1 MSLKTNLFVGAF
13 FASVPLAIC
22 AQDAGGAFTLG
33 YGASSVSGPA
43 GDLSTLSLDGVGN
56 IALNNS
62 FNIGLYGSFRSVDEN
77 NTSDDLAA
85 SDFGFTLNYQ
95 FLNGVVLGGY
105 LDYAKL
111 DFGSFATD
119 FDTTS
124 YGGTVGYVN
133 NTFGAEAFLGGTETS
148 PDLAAGVDWVDY
160 GLNLRYVVSP
170 QARLGGHIM
179 RSDISVPGGT
189 DVEIDSYGIGGDYA
203 FGNGWSGFGGLSYVD
218 LGAAAVDATTFGVG
232 VGYDLGQISRLP
244 ASVSL
249 ELSRT
254 DISAPGANVDV
265 DTLRLSLTVPLGNR
279 PSTTPLNSVARS
291 AMAPR
296 HNAVST
302 LLESAF

>member
-1 MSLKTNLFVGAF
+1 MSLKVNLFVGAL
-13 FASVPLAIC
+13 FASMPLALC

-33 YGASSVSGPA
+33 YSASSVSGPA

-62 FNIGLYGSFRSVDEN
+62 FNIGLYGSFRNVDEN
-77 NTSDDLAA
+77 NISDDLAA

-148 PDLAAGVDWVDY
+148 PDLAVGVDWVDY
-160 GLNLRYVVSP
+160 GLNLR
-170 QARLGGHIM
+170 
-179 RSDISVPGGT
+179 
-189 DVEIDSYGIGGDYA
+189 
-203 FGNGWSGFGGLSYVD
+203 
-218 LGAAAVDATTFGVG
+218 
-232 VGYDLGQISRLP
+232 
-244 ASVSL
+244 
-249 ELSRT
+249 
-254 DISAPGANVDV
+254 
-265 DTLRLSLTVPLGNR
+265 
-279 PSTTPLNSVARS
+279 
-291 AMAPR
+291 
-296 HNAVST
+296 
-302 LLESAF
+302 